1 MFSPL
6 DNYLTYQATD
16 NFVPTNQFEIGV
28 STGDLL
34 GIIQQKDPMGDRSRW
49 FCDNGVSQGFV
60 PASLLAPLGTGDS
73 AQLASDPV
81 VTRVD
86 SPTQVQHLIKEKNK
100 GKDKDKHKGTGID
113 KLSPR
118 SSTRSRW
125 WRRRGPSQWRWWLR
139 MTRWKRRK

>member
-6 DNYLTYQATD
+6 DNYLMVQATD

-86 SPTQVQHLIKEKNK
+86 SPTQVQHLK
-100 GKDKDKHKGTGID
+100 
-113 KLSPR
+113 KLLTKTNLKALTIENSHPGAAPDR
-118 SSTRSRW
+118 GSGGEGVEASGGGGSL
-125 WRRRGPSQWRWWLR
+125 RRGG
-139 MTRWKRRK
+139 